1 VRYLALAAAALASL
15 ALWWLYPL
23 ACAVIA
29 GFTTI
34 AACQIWRRAAQVTRG
49 GER

>member
-1 VRYLALAAAALASL
+1 MTRLVLIPAFAAAL

-29 GFTTI
+29 GVGALATV
-34 AACQIWRRAAQVTRG
+34 QIWRRAARVEG
-49 GER
+49 GE